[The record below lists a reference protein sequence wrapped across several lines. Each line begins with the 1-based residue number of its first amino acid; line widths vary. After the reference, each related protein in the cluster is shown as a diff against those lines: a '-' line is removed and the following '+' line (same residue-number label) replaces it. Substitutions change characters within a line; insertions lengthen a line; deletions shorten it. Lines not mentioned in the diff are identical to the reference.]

1 METDS
6 IDVDGYTPSPV
17 SSDNYEPSFEPDNSS
32 DNDESSESF
41 TSDETKEE
49 REISEEEREI
59 SEEEREIREEEREI
73 REEEREIREE
83 KAEKKVQIFISF
95 RQING
100 FNYDGSTITFN
111 FYGLTSQDLAVPYYL
126 TY

>member
-41 TSDETKEE
+41 TSDETK
-49 REISEEEREI
+49 
-59 SEEEREIREEEREI
+59 
-73 REEEREIREE
+73 EEREIREE

>member
-59 SEEEREIREEEREI
+59 

-111 FYGLTSQDLAVPYYL
+111 FYGLTSQDLAFDFISSINL
-126 TY
+126 K

>member
-59 SEEEREIREEEREI
+59 
-73 REEEREIREE
+73 REE

-111 FYGLTSQDLAVPYYL
+111 FYVLTSQDLTVIYYL

>member
-32 DNDESSESF
+32 DNDKSSESF
-41 TSDETKEE
+41 TSDETK
-49 REISEEEREI
+49 EEREI